1 MMTHPL
7 LFEPLHARYQCH
19 RCDRKFGA
27 TAPRVAQREKET
39 QGNGL
44 VTTLPKLCAVCYIAF
59 PLMGILHCFL
69 YIGTLGID
77 QDGFTGCD
85 YAKDFFQ
92 FGGCLVFIKTSLA
105 RNVLSGLVLVHHTT
119 YLESLGFKHAHLILM
134 CYQA

>member
-92 FGGCLVFIKTSLA
+92 FGG
-105 RNVLSGLVLVHHTT
+105 LSCVYKNITCEKCAIRLSSGAPHHV
-119 YLESLGFKHAHLILM
+119 S
-134 CYQA
+134 